1 MSELEIQRRQEYKRN
16 RKKWT
21 LIQLTAIILLAIIS
35 LGLFIGYN
43 RMNQT
48 HYIEYKEA
56 GSVNYKVHYKD
67 NEFFEDEWIDMNQS
81 YISSLTDGIKANF
94 NYALG
99 TGSSDMSFDYNY
111 SINAKLVIS
120 KKDVGTP
127 YYTYEEIILPTTEA
141 AVNGSSIK
149 VNETV
154 SIDYNKFDTIARNF
168 ITTYNLK
175 NATAVLVVSLNVS
188 TSTGNANFD
197 QKIQNSYFTSLNIPL
212 AEDNFNI
219 SRTSSATENESKL
232 FEFNSRANRDV
243 LLVLAIIAGMIWGT
257 IRGLKKQ
264 TFRLGWIL
272 VTAVVLFFL
281 TPVITRGLMNVNLG
295 FLNINI
301 SGVKLTDQELL
312 NINYVGSWLAD
323 AKGWFSKNN
332 CQALSIGKDYVKGI
346 AIRQELLELALEWI
360 CEYQGIKSIDRYMAR
375 HQHDAN
381 ATELWLHFNKVIEWV
396 KAIFPT
402 YRKEMKGLD
411 WGRLY
416 FEYGNEMYDTNEL
429 EKQISTLMADD
440 DVTNKKGVYEYVLSR
455 RTKER
460 VLSVRTFSDRDKRT
474 AYEKQNGIC
483 SICGEHFELNEMQA
497 DHIIEWS
504 KGGKTTIDNLQMVC
518 HKCHKDLTRTLHD

>member
-154 SIDYNKFDTIARNF
+154 SIDYKKFDTIARNF

-175 NATAVLVVSLNVS
+175 NATAVLVVSLNVG

-243 LLVLAIIAGMIWGT
+243 LLVLAIIAACLSAAIAILLLIFLKLTKNEDVTYASAVNKILKSYDSFIQRINGEFDCEGYQIVEIKTFNEMLGIRDT
-257 IRGLKKQ
+257 IQSPILMSENRDETMTKFLIPTNTKILYTFIIKVENYDEIYSRVVEEPVIEEPVEEIVILEEVNEEDLYEAMAQPELNLDEIEIIPDDDDQFAVAPEEPGIEVVGVVWPEKKKKNKIYRYDPNGEILNEGDVVLVPTWNNAQQREVIRKATVAHANHRVEPEHIKHPLKK
-264 TFRLGWIL
+264 II
-272 VTAVVLFFL
+272 AVIKRSIHSSL
-281 TPVITRGLMNVNLG
+281 TPVAN
-295 FLNINI
+295 
-301 SGVKLTDQELL
+301 E
-312 NINYVGSWLAD
+312 A
-323 AKGWFSKNN
+323 AK
-332 CQALSIGKDYVKGI
+332 QAEEIYK
-346 AIRQELLELALEWI
+346 
-360 CEYQGIKSIDRYMAR
+360 
-375 HQHDAN
+375 
-381 ATELWLHFNKVIEWV
+381 
-396 KAIFPT
+396 
-402 YRKEMKGLD
+402 
-411 WGRLY
+411 
-416 FEYGNEMYDTNEL
+416 
-429 EKQISTLMADD
+429 
-440 DVTNKKGVYEYVLSR
+440 
-455 RTKER
+455 
-460 VLSVRTFSDRDKRT
+460 
-474 AYEKQNGIC
+474 
-483 SICGEHFELNEMQA
+483 
-497 DHIIEWS
+497 
-504 KGGKTTIDNLQMVC
+504 
-518 HKCHKDLTRTLHD
+518 

>member
-175 NATAVLVVSLNVS
+175 NATAVLVISLNIG
-188 TSTGNANFD
+188 TSTGNAYRL
-197 QKIQNSYFTSLNIPL
+197 Q
-212 AEDNFNI
+212 
-219 SRTSSATENESKL
+219 
-232 FEFNSRANRDV
+232 RD
-243 LLVLAIIAGMIWGT
+243 
-257 IRGLKKQ
+257 R
-264 TFRLGWIL
+264 
-272 VTAVVLFFL
+272 
-281 TPVITRGLMNVNLG
+281 
-295 FLNINI
+295 
-301 SGVKLTDQELL
+301 
-312 NINYVGSWLAD
+312 
-323 AKGWFSKNN
+323 
-332 CQALSIGKDYVKGI
+332 
-346 AIRQELLELALEWI
+346 
-360 CEYQGIKSIDRYMAR
+360 
-375 HQHDAN
+375 
-381 ATELWLHFNKVIEWV
+381 
-396 KAIFPT
+396 
-402 YRKEMKGLD
+402 
-411 WGRLY
+411 
-416 FEYGNEMYDTNEL
+416 
-429 EKQISTLMADD
+429 
-440 DVTNKKGVYEYVLSR
+440 
-455 RTKER
+455 
-460 VLSVRTFSDRDKRT
+460 
-474 AYEKQNGIC
+474 
-483 SICGEHFELNEMQA
+483 
-497 DHIIEWS
+497 
-504 KGGKTTIDNLQMVC
+504 
-518 HKCHKDLTRTLHD
+518 

>member
-175 NATAVLVVSLNVS
+175 NATAVLVISLNIG
-188 TSTGNANFD
+188 TSTGNTNFD

-243 LLVLAIIAGMIWGT
+243 LLVLAIIAACLSVAIAILLLIFLKLTKNEDVTYASAVNKILKSYDSFIQRINGEFDCEGYQIVEIKTFNEMLGIRDT
-257 IRGLKKQ
+257 IQSPILMSENRDETMTKFLIPTNTKILYTFIIKVENYDEIYSRVVEEPVVEEPVEEVVILEEVNEEDLAEAMAQPELNLDEIEIIPDDDDQFAVAPEEPGVEVVGVVWPEKKKKNKIYRYDPNGEILNEGDVVLVPTWNNAQQREVIRKATVAHANHRVEPEHIKHPLKK
-264 TFRLGWIL
+264 II
-272 VTAVVLFFL
+272 AVIKRSIHSSL
-281 TPVITRGLMNVNLG
+281 TPVAN
-295 FLNINI
+295 
-301 SGVKLTDQELL
+301 E
-312 NINYVGSWLAD
+312 A
-323 AKGWFSKNN
+323 AK
-332 CQALSIGKDYVKGI
+332 QA
-346 AIRQELLELALEWI
+346 EEI
-360 CEYQGIKSIDRYMAR
+360 CK
-375 HQHDAN
+375 
-381 ATELWLHFNKVIEWV
+381 
-396 KAIFPT
+396 
-402 YRKEMKGLD
+402 
-411 WGRLY
+411 
-416 FEYGNEMYDTNEL
+416 
-429 EKQISTLMADD
+429 
-440 DVTNKKGVYEYVLSR
+440 
-455 RTKER
+455 
-460 VLSVRTFSDRDKRT
+460 
-474 AYEKQNGIC
+474 
-483 SICGEHFELNEMQA
+483 
-497 DHIIEWS
+497 
-504 KGGKTTIDNLQMVC
+504 
-518 HKCHKDLTRTLHD
+518 

>member
-67 NEFFEDEWIDMNQS
+67 NAFFEDEWIDMNQS

-154 SIDYNKFDTIARNF
+154 SIDYKKFDTIARNF

-175 NATAVLVVSLNVS
+175 NATAVLVISLNIG

-243 LLVLAIIAGMIWGT
+243 LLVLAIIAACLSAAIAILLLIFLKLTKNEDVTYASAVNKILKSYDSFIQRINGEFDCEGYQIVEIKTFNEMLGIRDT
-257 IRGLKKQ
+257 IQSPILMSENRDETMTKFLIPTNTKILYTFIIKVENYDEIYSRVVEEPVVEEPVEEIVILEEVNEEDLSEAMAQPELNLDEIEIIPDDDDQFEVAPEEPGIEVVGVVWPEKKKKNKIYRYDPNGEILNEGDVVLVPTWNNAQQREVIRKATVAHANHRVEPEHIKHPLKK
-264 TFRLGWIL
+264 II
-272 VTAVVLFFL
+272 AVIKRSIHSSL
-281 TPVITRGLMNVNLG
+281 TPVAN
-295 FLNINI
+295 
-301 SGVKLTDQELL
+301 E
-312 NINYVGSWLAD
+312 A
-323 AKGWFSKNN
+323 AKQVEEIYK
-332 CQALSIGKDYVKGI
+332 
-346 AIRQELLELALEWI
+346 
-360 CEYQGIKSIDRYMAR
+360 
-375 HQHDAN
+375 
-381 ATELWLHFNKVIEWV
+381 
-396 KAIFPT
+396 
-402 YRKEMKGLD
+402 
-411 WGRLY
+411 
-416 FEYGNEMYDTNEL
+416 
-429 EKQISTLMADD
+429 
-440 DVTNKKGVYEYVLSR
+440 
-455 RTKER
+455 
-460 VLSVRTFSDRDKRT
+460 
-474 AYEKQNGIC
+474 
-483 SICGEHFELNEMQA
+483 
-497 DHIIEWS
+497 
-504 KGGKTTIDNLQMVC
+504 
-518 HKCHKDLTRTLHD
+518 